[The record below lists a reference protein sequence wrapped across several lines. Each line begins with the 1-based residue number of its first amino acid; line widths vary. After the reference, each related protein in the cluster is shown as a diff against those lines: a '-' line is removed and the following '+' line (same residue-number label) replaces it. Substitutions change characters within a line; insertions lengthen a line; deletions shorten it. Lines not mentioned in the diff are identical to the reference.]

1 MKKPYLLLLL
11 APTLIFG
18 GCSSKPSAQ
27 NTDTTKPKAA
37 PPIVQEQTGF
47 STTTDN
53 AAMATSTAEE
63 RSAMDF
69 FAPVLKGDDIYCFDQ
84 KVGTHK
90 NGRVYMKLDGK
101 IISFVAPNLSAT
113 EADVFDI
120 KDMTCESENVR
131 PDDKG
136 NVALKYSNFYYQGL
150 EVSTKLYGPY
160 AVYKSVETPEE
171 NNKITYRCDGSLAK
185 TGEPN
190 GKYTK
195 SEPYLDCQTN
205 QKDSL
210 EQFEFSGAA
219 GHPVLTTG
227 GDYGKYW
234 QKIYIRRL
242 AGLNYIFSGSVSAD
256 YKDSWSSDSSMDKF
270 KEMSGRAALDELL
283 KNPRYTRTIALWKI
297 LVDSFRV
304 EAKDEFGLLML

>member
-1 MKKPYLLLLL
+1 MNKPYLLLLL

-18 GCSSKPSAQ
+18 GCSGKRTAQ
-27 NTDTTKPKAA
+27 NIDTTKQKAT
-37 PPIVQEQTGF
+37 PPIVQEQTGL
-47 STTTDN
+47 STTTK
-53 AAMATSTAEE
+53 AQTTTTSTGEE
-63 RSAMDF
+63 RSAQDF

-90 NGRVYMKLDGK
+90 NGRVYMKLNDK
-101 IISFVAPNLSAT
+101 VISFVAPNLSAT
-113 EADVFDI
+113 ESDVFDI

-160 AVYKSVETPEE
+160 SVYKSVETPEE
-171 NNKITYRCDGSLAK
+171 NNKITFRCDGSLAK
-185 TGEPN
+185 TAETS

-195 SEPYLDCQTN
+195 SEPYFDCQTN
-205 QKDSL
+205 QKDFL

-219 GHPVLTTG
+219 GHQVLTTG

-234 QKIYIRRL
+234 QKIFIKRL
-242 AGLNYIFSGSVSAD
+242 AGLNYIFSSSVSSD
-256 YKDSWSSDSSMDKF
+256 YKDSWSSDSSIDKF
-270 KEMSGRAALDELL
+270 KEMSSRQALDELL
-283 KNPRYTRTIALWKI
+283 KNPKYTRTIALWKI

-304 EAKDEFGLLML
+304 ETKDEFGLNK